1 MRQLLLLLV
10 LQNQEISLKY
20 ESLVFVLNIL
30 FIFVFRIFFS
40 RSKPIVSLIKCYKL
54 HEKQCHLRFH
64 LVLSVQY
71 YVLYIQYLWS
81 HIRFMIENNIVL
93 HIIRYYVSD
102 LYTWIIYFFALYLYF
117 STITKNTCLFDFSF
131 VCLFKKGS

>member
-1 MRQLLLLLV
+1 MLLLA
-10 LQNQEISLKY
+10 LQNQEIFLKY
-20 ESLVFVLNIL
+20 ESLVFVFNIL
-30 FIFVFRIFFS
+30 FIFVFHIFFS

-102 LYTWIIYFFALYLYF
+102 LNTWIIYFFALYLYF
-117 STITKNTCLFDFSF
+117 CTVTKNTCLLDFSF
-131 VCLFKKGS
+131 VCLFKKGP